1 MDNFQRY
8 LQFQREITESVL
20 NVIKRYQ
27 EQAEILPEKSLKT
40 DGFQRL
46 SRRLDSPNIRT
57 SKIDVVEKI
66 LIKEGRPLHIGEIM
80 EIAMKDYDLSIER
93 DSIVSMLVKKL
104 KAGKK
109 FIRTAPNTFGLKKAN
124 A

>member
-8 LQFQREITESVL
+8 LQFQRDITESVL

-27 EQAEILPEKSLKT
+27 EQVEILPEISLKT
-40 DGFQRL
+40 DESQRL
-46 SRRLDSPNIRT
+46 TRRIDSPQKST

-66 LIKEGRPLHIGEIM
+66 LIKEGRPLHIGEIL
-80 EIAMKDYDLSIER
+80 EIAMKDYKLSIER

-109 FIRTAPNTFGLKKAN
+109 FIRTGPNTFALREKS
-124 A
+124 

>member
-8 LQFQREITESVL
+8 LQFQRDITESVL
-20 NVIKRYQ
+20 KVIKSYQ
-27 EQAEILPEKSLKT
+27 EQAEILPEKSFKSVEPK
-40 DGFQRL
+40 RL
-46 SRRLDSPNIRT
+46 GRRLDSPKRRT

-80 EIAMKDYDLSIER
+80 EIAMKDYELPIER

-109 FIRTAPNTFGLKKAN
+109 FIRTAPNTFALEEKS
-124 A
+124 